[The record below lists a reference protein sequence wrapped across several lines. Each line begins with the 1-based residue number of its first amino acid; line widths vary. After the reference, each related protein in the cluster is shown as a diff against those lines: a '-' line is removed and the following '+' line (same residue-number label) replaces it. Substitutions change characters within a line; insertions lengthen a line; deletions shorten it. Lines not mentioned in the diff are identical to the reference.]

1 MSAIDGSVKRIG
13 KDGES
18 LRSDKKR
25 RAVDE
30 FDDDLDLSSDIKGI
44 ISALQQIRDKAQ
56 KDGQKK
62 NEETIMSV
70 ASEIKSMI
78 DDAKSKFEKER
89 QSFLKA
95 LSKSSKEYESSL
107 KSEYNKFQTA
117 YQKFSNEKASHLQ
130 IFKGMDCCVLCALTD
145 IFSKYELD
153 KEKLISRYEQMRKK
167 EKAALSELE
176 KAFTNKIAR
185 SEEALKKKKQDDKSF
200 SFLRKSLGSF
210 LEVASDDE

>member
-1 MSAIDGSVKRIG
+1 MSAIDGSVKRTG

-95 LSKSSKEYESSL
+95 LAKSSKEYESSL
-107 KSEYNKFQTA
+107 KSEYNKFQAA

-130 IFKGMDCCVLCALTD
+130 IFKD